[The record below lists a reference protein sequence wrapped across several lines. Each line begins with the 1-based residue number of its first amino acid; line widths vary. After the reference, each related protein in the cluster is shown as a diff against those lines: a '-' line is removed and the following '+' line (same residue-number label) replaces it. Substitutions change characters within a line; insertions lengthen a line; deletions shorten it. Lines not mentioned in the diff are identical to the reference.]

1 MRAALFAAALLGCTS
16 GRSGRPCPAPPPPS
30 AEAFATC
37 GGMLYHTPPGNAVR
51 YSVKFVN
58 ALGADFELVDVCILV
73 DGAPLFT
80 AKEIE
85 AAPKDVKWDG
95 RLSYAQHRVQVQ
107 ISFKPK
113 GAPTTAAVRATRDI
127 AAIDGGA
134 LEITVYQVD
143 KKPTLKLSLP
153 KDTPEPKC
161 DY

>member
-1 MRAALFAAALLGCTS
+1 MKSALLAAVLFGCTS

-30 AEAFATC
+30 AEVFAAC

-58 ALGADFELVDVCILV
+58 ALSADFELVDLCILV

-80 AKEIE
+80 SKEIE

-107 ISFKPK
+107 ISYKAK
-113 GAPTTAAVRATRDI
+113 GEPTTSALRGTRDI

-134 LEITVYQVD
+134 LEITVRQVD
-143 KKPTLKLSLP
+143 QKPALELALP